1 MIDSTLGD
9 TLRDRAK
16 ELLYES
22 ERKKVRISQAIKE
35 YEHRFYDEGDALDD
49 VEMDDWKSKELYAI
63 DLANER
69 DTVFNTIVRLG
80 IMSQEEAAN
89 YIAAIG
95 KELGLDEIR
104 TRR

>member
-1 MIDSTLGD
+1 MNDETLK
-9 TLRDRAK
+9 DRAK
-16 ELLYES
+16 ALLYEA
-22 ERKKVRISQAIKE
+22 ERKKAQTAKAIGQ
-35 YEHRFYDEGDALDD
+35 YERRFYDKGDFLNET
-49 VEMDDWKSKELYAI
+49 EMDDWKSKELYAI